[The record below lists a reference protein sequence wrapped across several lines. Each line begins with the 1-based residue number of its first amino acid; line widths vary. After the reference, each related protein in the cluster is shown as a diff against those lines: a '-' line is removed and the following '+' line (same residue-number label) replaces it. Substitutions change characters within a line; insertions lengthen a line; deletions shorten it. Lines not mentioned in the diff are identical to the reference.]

1 MADRQLSRGDTGLD
15 VELAQGLLNRD
26 GALLDEDG
34 AFGGGTKIAVQ
45 ACQTKAGLSASGVV
59 DDPTWAVLR
68 ALPEPCPDIATTSV
82 NFIAQQEV
90 SNRAHYDAVVALP
103 DYPGGDSGITIGV
116 GYDLRMETGFDAD
129 WGDLLPAA
137 TMAAL
142 RPCVGKQGTKA
153 MADALAGFP
162 VPWDPAWTVFV
173 SKSLPKY
180 VAATRGAFPGFDALP
195 MLCRGVLVSLVYN
208 RGTAMTDDSPDD
220 RRKEMREI
228 RDALAA
234 GNPAAVPDLL
244 RAMERLWP
252 DARGLR
258 DRREAEAKLFE
269 EGLAGSGQQ

>member
-1 MADRQLSRGDTGLD
+1 MPDRQLQRGDTGNE
-15 VELAQGLLNRD
+15 VEQVQGMLNRT

-34 AFGGGTKIAVQ
+34 SFGGGTEAAVQ
-45 ACQTKAGLSASGVV
+45 ACQAQHGLPASGVV

-68 ALPEPCPDIATTSV
+68 GLPEPCPDIATTAV

-90 SNRAHYDAVVALP
+90 SNRARYDAVVALP

-116 GYDLRMETGFDAD
+116 GYDLRMATGFDAD

-162 VPWDPAWTVFV
+162 VPWDDAWTVFV

-208 RGTAMTDDSPDD
+208 RGTAMSDDSPDD

-269 EGLAGSGQQ
+269 KGLTGSGQQ